1 MAKNIDYIEVGSGS
15 RVKAKWWKRSLTKW
29 QIKVYLTLGG
39 LVIVA
44 AVLLYT
50 QSIVSQ
56 LIEREHKS
64 VQFYADIL
72 SNFSKTNNIESL
84 FLIENIT
91 PTINFPCILTDETN
105 KPLEPYSQFS
115 LNVHIDSTL
124 TEDAQKS
131 ELLSL
136 LHQMQSTYPPINVR
150 DSDGKIISR
159 IYYMNSSLVT
169 RLRILPY
176 VEIIIVGVFI
186 AIGYLAFSYLKRN
199 EESNIWVGMAKEAAH
214 QLGTPLSSML
224 AWMELLKLN
233 RDEVIAFEETI
244 GEMEHDIDRLQSIA
258 NRFSLIGSQPKL
270 RTESVSAVI
279 EQVCQYFERRFP
291 HLGKN
296 IIIYRYLDNG
306 IQANINKEL
315 FGWVFENLIK
325 NAAEAIEV
333 KDGQIR
339 ITMTSDSIVNNQIQI
354 IVSDNGKGMSSK
366 TRKQIFN
373 PGFTTKKR
381 GWGLG
386 LSLSK
391 RIIEDYHKGKIVV
404 KASVIG
410 EGTTFV
416 ITIPIHSA

>member
-1 MAKNIDYIEVGSGS
+1 MAKKDINYLDVGAGS
-15 RVKAKWWKRSLTKW
+15 RVKARWWKRSLTKW
-29 QIKVYLTLGG
+29 QIKVYLSIGG
-39 LVIVA
+39 LIIVA

-50 QSIVSQ
+50 QSIVNQ

-64 VQFYADIL
+64 VQLYADIL

-105 KPLEPYSQFS
+105 TPLEPISQFS
-115 LNVHIDSTL
+115 LNIQIDSTL
-124 TEDAQKS
+124 TKEAQTA
-131 ELLSL
+131 ELMGILRE
-136 LHQMQSTYPPINVR
+136 MQSTYPPINVR
-150 DSDGKIISR
+150 DADGKVISR
-159 IYYMNSSLVT
+159 IHYMNSSLVT
-169 RLRILPY
+169 RLRVLPY
-176 VEIIIVGVFI
+176 IEILIVGVFI

-224 AWMELLKLN
+224 AWMEILKLN
-233 RDEVIAFEETI
+233 RDDTISFEETI

-258 NRFSLIGSQPKL
+258 NRFSFIGSQPKL
-270 RTESVSAVI
+270 KHELISTVI
-279 EQVCQYFERRFP
+279 EQVCQYYERRFP

-296 IIIYRYLDNG
+296 IVIVRKMDDTIS
-306 IQANINKEL
+306 AMINKEL
-315 FGWVFENLIK
+315 FSWVFENLIK

-333 KDGQIR
+333 KDGLIT
-339 ITMTSDSIVNNQIQI
+339 ITMVTENIQTNEVVI
-354 IVSDNGKGMSSK
+354 LVSDNGKGMHSK
-366 TRKQIFN
+366 IRKQIFN

-391 RIIEDYHKGKIVV
+391 RIIEDYHRGKISV
-404 KASVIG
+404 KSSVSG
-410 EGTTFV
+410 EGTTFILTFPV
-416 ITIPIHSA
+416 NL